1 MRDSRFRLRLNRGD
15 IASAFDILILMKY
28 KAIGFDYGGVIN
40 GTPGSLF
47 NDKFIEF
54 VGVSD
59 DAYKKAYFAHN
70 RKFNADQPISEREL
84 WTLVLTDLN
93 KLEYLEEVMKFVE
106 EMRAGRS
113 INENVVDLVKQL
125 RRKSYKTGLLSN
137 NSMDGANA
145 MRATGISRYFDTFI
159 VSAEVGLMKPDVKIY
174 ELFADQ
180 LDIKLQELVF
190 IDDSKRS
197 LSASVECGFTPILFE
212 SYEKLVE
219 DLHKLE
225 VL

>member
-1 MRDSRFRLRLNRGD
+1 MRASQFRLCLNRGD
-15 IASAFDILILMKY
+15 IASGFDILILMKY

-40 GTPGSLF
+40 GRPGSLF
-47 NDKFIEF
+47 NDKFIEL

-59 DAYKKAYFAHN
+59 DVYKKAYFAHN
-70 RKFNADQPISEREL
+70 RKFNADQPITEREL

-93 KLEYLEEVMKFVE
+93 KLEYLDGVMEFVE
-106 EMRAGRS
+106 EMRAGKS

-137 NSMDGANA
+137 NSIDGANA
-145 MRATGISRYFDTFI
+145 MRATGIERYFDTFT

-180 LDIKLQELVF
+180 LDVKLQELVF

-197 LSASVECGFTPILFE
+197 LSVSEECGFTPILFE
-212 SYEKLVE
+212 SHEKLVE